1 MRVVADLSV
10 IIDDLRAEHHALDEL
25 IVDLD
30 EETWDLDTPAEGW
43 TIRDQIS
50 HLAFFDEEAEMAV
63 TDPTRFND
71 HLQDIAADLQ
81 GFVDAPASR
90 GRALDPAQVLEW
102 WRTARASML
111 RAFDDMD
118 PSTRVPW
125 YGPPMSPASF
135 VTARLMETWAHG
147 QDIVDALGIER
158 LPTARLR
165 HVAYIGVR
173 ARRNS
178 YVARGMEMPEG
189 EVKVELTGPGGEAWS
204 WNTDAADS
212 VTGNAVDFC
221 LVVTQRRHPDDTD
234 LVIDGPLAIE
244 WMSIAQ
250 AFAGP
255 PGKGRSPGQ
264 FLKGAGA

>member
-1 MRVVADLSV
+1 MADLSV

-25 IVDLD
+25 VSDLD
-30 EETWDLDTPAEGW
+30 EETWDLATPAEGW

-63 TDPTRFND
+63 TGPARFND
-71 HLQDIAADLQ
+71 HLQEIAADLQ
-81 GFVDAPASR
+81 AFVDSPTVR
-90 GRALDPAQVLEW
+90 GRALKPGQVLAW
-102 WRTARASML
+102 WRAARLSML

-118 PSTRVPW
+118 PDERVPW

-147 QDIVDALGIER
+147 QDIVDALGTVR
-158 LPTARLR
+158 PPTPRLR

-178 YVARGMEMPEG
+178 YAARGMEMPEAD
-189 EVKVELTGPGGEAWS
+189 VKVELTGPGGDTWS
-204 WNTDAADS
+204 WNLDAADS
-212 VTGNAVDFC
+212 ITGDAMDFC

-234 LVIDGPLAIE
+234 LVIDGDLATE

-255 PGKGRSPGQ
+255 PGKGRAPGQ
-264 FLKGAGA
+264 FPKAT